1 MYYTVFQGI
10 YNQQLEVSMYMEIS
24 EISYPVQPYQYNLFI
39 IKKMFVLT
47 KIYGKR
53 CMYLYVYNSI

>member
-10 YNQQLEVSMYMEIS
+10 YNQQLEVRMYMEIS